1 MASAAQGVVSEH
13 LVFVQSHVAASK
25 KSLIS
30 WLCAQTADQVESRTG
45 QVMCNFSNTV
55 AEVPCG
61 AEQQRQTDQSSLFW
75 PMAPKPKLKPK
86 LVAQFQT
93 DEHSLQANGVLDPHA
108 SLFIHFFK
116 KTNGRER

>member
-1 MASAAQGVVSEH
+1 
-13 LVFVQSHVAASK
+13 
-25 KSLIS
+25 
-30 WLCAQTADQVESRTG
+30 
-45 QVMCNFSNTV
+45 MCNFSNTV

-75 PMAPKPKLKPK
+75 PMAPKPK

>member
-1 MASAAQGVVSEH
+1 
-13 LVFVQSHVAASK
+13 
-25 KSLIS
+25 
-30 WLCAQTADQVESRTG
+30 
-45 QVMCNFSNTV
+45 
-55 AEVPCG
+55 
-61 AEQQRQTDQSSLFW
+61 
-75 PMAPKPKLKPK
+75 MAPKPKLKPK